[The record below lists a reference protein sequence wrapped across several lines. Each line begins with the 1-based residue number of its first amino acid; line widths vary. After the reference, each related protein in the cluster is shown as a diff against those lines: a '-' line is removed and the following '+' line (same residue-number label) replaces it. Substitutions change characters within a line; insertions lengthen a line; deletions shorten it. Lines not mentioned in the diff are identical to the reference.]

1 MSIRILVAEDEEIM
15 RITVIDSLRAQ
26 GWQVDAA
33 ETGSQ
38 ALDTGRIGGIDTAVS
53 KTRNIDPHIT
63 RDRKHTG
70 RLCKRINCKQDHR
83 I

>member
-15 RITVIDSLRAQ
+15 RITVVDHLCSH

-38 ALDTGRIGGIDTAVS
+38 ALELI
-53 KTRNIDPHIT
+53 
-63 RDRKHTG
+63 
-70 RLCKRINCKQDHR
+70 KQNR
-83 I
+83 